1 MKVSVTM
8 LTDHAIKVSNLKIS
22 VCKFTIIEMDQL
34 TKGCDFNHLKKFFK
48 VFFFVKKNVVKIC
61 NIL

>member
-1 MKVSVTM
+1 MIVSVTM

-22 VCKFTIIEMDQL
+22 VCKFAIIEMDHL
-34 TKGCDFNHLKKFFK
+34 AKGCDFNHLNFFK
-48 VFFFVKKNVVKIC
+48 VFLCKKKNVVKIC